1 MIRRGVEVGREREG
15 WLQGERGVI
24 IALTFRP
31 VQGSQAPPLQERR
44 MKDLQIFKL
53 DPHPEIR

>member
-1 MIRRGVEVGREREG
+1 MEVGREREG